1 MCIPCL
7 CPYEPWRRLFREV
20 GLRLLPR
27 NDGDDAGEQPSREI
41 YFLATL
47 EFMLLATG
55 ILIAGILLLI
65 KGADWLV
72 EGSSSLAKRFG
83 VSDLMIGLT
92 VVAFGTS
99 MPELLV
105 NIVSSIE
112 GANDIAI
119 GNIVGSNIANILLI
133 LGVASVIRNIAV
145 KTSTVW
151 NEIPLAFLA
160 VVVLQLMA
168 NDRIVDHYPASEL
181 SRSDGLAFLAFFLIF
196 LWYVSKMWR
205 TEDEAEDDGV
215 AKKGAFVS
223 LGLVAAGLSLLILGG
238 KLTVDGAIDI
248 ASLLGISQALIGL
261 TIVAIGTSLPELVTS
276 VFAAMRNKADIA
288 VGNIVG
294 SNIFNVFWIMGVS
307 ATIHPIQLQPA
318 LNVDLFVAILATVV
332 LFIAVHT
339 GHVPRR
345 IFLFWR
351 QRQAHVI
358 ERADG
363 VIMLLLYAA
372 YIGYLVWR
380 G

>member
-1 MCIPCL
+1 MI
-7 CPYEPWRRLFREV
+7 
-20 GLRLLPR
+20 
-27 NDGDDAGEQPSREI
+27 
-41 YFLATL
+41 LA
-47 EFMLLATG
+47 LAM
-55 ILIAGILLLI
+55 LIAGILLLI

-105 NIVSSIE
+105 NIVSSVE

-119 GNIVGSNIANILLI
+119 GNIVGSNIANILLV
-133 LGVASVIRNIAV
+133 LGIASIIRNVAV

-151 NEIPLAFLA
+151 NEIPLALLA
-160 VVVLQLMA
+160 VLVLQLMA
-168 NDRIVDHYPASEL
+168 NDSIIDHYPVSEL

-196 LWYVSKMWR
+196 LWYVAKMR
-205 TEDEAEDDGV
+205 RREDEIENGFVERGV
-215 AKKGAFVS
+215 PVSIGFVS
-223 LGLVAAGLSLLILGG
+223 IGLGLLLLGG

-248 ASLLGISQALIGL
+248 ASLLGISQAFIGL

-276 VFAAMRNKADIA
+276 VLAAVRKKADIA
-288 VGNIVG
+288 VGNVVG
-294 SNIFNVFWIMGVS
+294 SNIFNVFWIMGVG
-307 ATIHPIQLQPA
+307 TIIHPVRLDPA
-318 LNVDLFVAILATVV
+318 LNADLFVAILATVV

-339 GHVPRR
+339 GHVHRR

-351 QRQAHVI
+351 QRQEHVI
-358 ERADG
+358 GRTDG
-363 VIMLLLYAA
+363 VIMLLLYVA
-372 YIGYLVWR
+372 YLGYLVWR